1 MLCPYDR
8 AMQYTKDSG
17 FVLAWVLMVICFLMT
32 LGLGLLSVSQWE
44 GVQVTREIRYLK
56 AFNLAEAGIE
66 RSILELQADPMWLG
80 GWQDEPLGDGT
91 YAVTT
96 EDLGSGWIRVR
107 STGSVGDVP
116 KTVTLRV
123 FSDQRAL

>member
-1 MLCPYDR
+1 MLCPYDS
-8 AMQYTKDSG
+8 AMKYAKDSG
-17 FVLAWVLMVICFLMT
+17 FVLAWVLMVICVLMT
-32 LGLGLLSVSQWE
+32 LGLGLLFVSQWE
-44 GVQVTREIRYLK
+44 GVQVTQEVRYLK

-66 RSILELQADPMWLG
+66 RSIWELQADPMWLA

-91 YAVTT
+91 YTVTT

-107 STGSVGDVP
+107 STGSVGDVS